1 MAKPLLWERLRM
13 MSRFGFVNTSKV
25 VHVVMDDVI
34 DMRQIEED
42 IW

>member
-1 MAKPLLWERLRM
+1 MWERLRT
-13 MSRFGFVNTSKV
+13 MSRFSFVNTSKV

>member
-1 MAKPLLWERLRM
+1 MWERLRHL
-13 MSRFGFVNTSKV
+13 SRFSFVNTSKV

-34 DMRQIEED
+34 DMEQVKKD